1 MVGLIRLGQA
11 ELLMIGVLILI
22 GYVIAFLITVERW

>member
-22 GYVIAFLITVERW
+22 GYVIAFLITVER